1 MGCSEVE
8 DRKVRNGMHSI
19 RMFFKKLAKL
29 FFNRI
34 LYVIIAASLQV
45 AWLIVVFVKLGN
57 YSGYLEIGTKII
69 SITVVLIILKGE
81 MNPSYKLLWFFLIL
95 AIPIFGLTMLFFVGE
110 TRLTSRVNIQY
121 KKIISGE
128 KAYLPEVPETRAKL
142 LAVDPEA
149 ARQSLYIRDWAEAP
163 LWEGTTARYFN
174 MGDDMFPV
182 LVEEIE
188 KARHFIFMEFFI
200 INYGIMWNTILDLL
214 EEKVRQGVDVRLIYD
229 DFGCMT
235 TLPVNYYR
243 EIREKGIKCEVFNPF
258 RLIAN
263 IVHNNRDHRKFCII
277 DGVVGFTG
285 GINLSDEYINRRS
298 RFGTWKDTAVML
310 RGEAVSNMTAMFLQ
324 MWSIVTERTDK
335 VGYGDYMPHTFHP
348 EPFESEGFIQ
358 PFGDSPLDGE
368 AVAEN
373 VYLSMICQAKDYVY
387 ICTPYLIIDNEMMT
401 ALCLAAKS
409 GVDVR
414 ILTPGIPD
422 KKLIFLLTR
431 SYYTQLIR
439 AGVKIYRYLPGFLH
453 AKSFVCDD
461 KTAVC
466 GTINLDFRSLY
477 LHFED
482 GVWFYGNHVVFEVK
496 DDYLQTLQSSA
507 RVTLEECL
515 SRSLIIRMVQ
525 TSLRLLAPLL

>member
-1 MGCSEVE
+1 MVKEETPLKPV
-8 DRKVRNGMHSI
+8 

-29 FFNRI
+29 LFNRI

-45 AWLIVVFVKLGN
+45 AWMIVLFVKLGH
-57 YSGYLEIGTKII
+57 YSGYLEVGVKVI
-69 SITVVLIILKGE
+69 SITVCLIILKGE
-81 MNPSYKLLWFFLIL
+81 LNPSYKLLWFFLIL
-95 AIPIFGLTMLFFVGE
+95 AIPIFGLTMLVFVGE

-128 KAYLPEVPETRAKL
+128 KAYLPEEADTRKKIEQL
-142 LAVDPEA
+142 DPMA
-149 ARQSLYIRDWAEAP
+149 SRQSVYIRDLAEAP
-163 LWEGTTARYFN
+163 LWERTQARYFS

-182 LVEEIE
+182 LLHEIE
-188 KARHFIFMEFFI
+188 QAEHFIFMEFFI

-214 EEKVRQGVDVRLIYD
+214 EKKVQQGVDVRIIYD

-235 TLPVNYYR
+235 TLPVNYCQ
-243 EIREKGIKCEVFNPF
+243 EIRKKGIKCEVFNPF

-277 DGVVGFTG
+277 DGYVGFTG
-285 GINLSDEYINRRS
+285 GINLSDEYINRMS
-298 RFGTWKDTAVML
+298 RFGTWKDSAVML

-324 MWSIVTERTDK
+324 MWSIVTERKEK
-335 VGYGDYMPHTFHP
+335 VGYGDYMPHVYHP
-348 EPFESEGFIQ
+348 EPFESEGFVQ

-368 AVAEN
+368 AVGEN
-373 VYLSMICQAKDYVY
+373 VYLSIISHAKNYVY

-401 ALCLAAKS
+401 MLCLAAKS

-422 KKLIFLLTR
+422 KKLVFLLTR
-431 SYYTQLIR
+431 SYYIPLIR
-439 AGVKIYRYLPGFLH
+439 AGVKIYKYLPGFLH
-453 AKSFVCDD
+453 AKSFVSDD
-461 KTAVC
+461 KVAVC

-482 GVWFYGNHVVFEVK
+482 GVWIYGNHVVDEVK
-496 DDYLQTLQSSA
+496 QDFLRTLSA
-507 RVTLEECL
+507 SAQVTLEECL
-515 SRSLIIRMVQ
+515 SRSLIIRMLQ